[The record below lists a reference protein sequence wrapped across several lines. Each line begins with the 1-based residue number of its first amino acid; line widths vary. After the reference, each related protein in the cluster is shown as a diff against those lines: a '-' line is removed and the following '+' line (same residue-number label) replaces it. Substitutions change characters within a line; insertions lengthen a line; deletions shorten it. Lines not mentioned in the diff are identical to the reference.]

1 MWRFLVVFFCILA
14 ACGRTPLKN
23 EAAKPLALVS
33 VAPYRT
39 FVERIAGDWLEVKTV
54 VPSGSDAHSFEL
66 TPREAEQLR
75 RAKVWFRIG
84 EPFEKRA
91 LTLLEQTP
99 VRLVDLRE
107 GIELMEEEGLH
118 CHHCGMDHLDRHI
131 WMSPK
136 LAKVQAAAIARAL
149 SEMYP
154 ERAEVFA
161 ANLAQLESDLDGL
174 HAEIQAILA
183 PVVDRTFL
191 VSHPSFGYFCRDYDL
206 TQLSVE
212 FEGKDPRPQHLEEIL
227 EQARLGHAE
236 VAFAL
241 PQYNNK
247 GAQLIAEELRL
258 PVRMVNPY
266 SADYF
271 ETMRL
276 FAHLIADPYEREKK

>member
-1 MWRFLVVFFCILA
+1 MWRSLVFFFCALA
-14 ACGRTPLKN
+14 SCGRTPAQPA
-23 EAAKPLALVS
+23 ESRPLALVS

-39 FVERIAGDWLEVKTV
+39 FVERIAGNLFEVKTV

-66 TPREAEQLR
+66 TPKEAEQLR
-75 RAKVWFRIG
+75 RAQVWFRIG

-99 VRLVDLRE
+99 IRLVDLRE
-107 GIELMEEEGLH
+107 GIDLMEEEGLH

-131 WMSPK
+131 WLSPK
-136 LAKVQAAAIARAL
+136 LAKMQAAAIARNL
-149 SEMYP
+149 SEMIP
-154 ERAEVFA
+154 EQAPVFA
-161 ANLAQLESDLDGL
+161 LNLALLERDLDAL
-174 HAEIQAILA
+174 HDEILAILA

-191 VSHPSFGYFCRDYDL
+191 VSHPSFGYFCRDYEL

-212 FEGKDPRPQHLEEIL
+212 YEGKDPRPQHLEEIL
-227 EQARLGHAE
+227 EQARTGHAE

-271 ETMRL
+271 ETMRS
-276 FAHLIADPYEREKK
+276 FAHWIADPYEREKK